1 MTHDASRDIW
11 ILGAARTPIGSFSG
25 ALATVS
31 APKLGATAIAAAM
44 QRAGVPLDQVDD
56 VYMGCVLPANL
67 GQAPARQAA
76 LFAGLPRSTPC
87 TTVNKV
93 CGSGIKTVML
103 AASQIRAGD
112 AEIVIAGGME
122 NMSQAPY
129 YLAQARDGYRL
140 GHGQLTDGMIKDGL
154 WDVYNDFHMG
164 NAAEICAKDKT
175 ISREQQDAFA
185 TESYRKAQQAVAEG
199 VFRDEIAPVTIAGK
213 KGESTVVDTD
223 EEPGRGNPAKFASLR
238 PAFDKAGTV
247 TAANASSI
255 NDGAAAV
262 VLASASKAQALGCKP
277 LARIVAYASHAQD
290 PEWFTTAPVFAM
302 QKALEKVG
310 LQVADIDLWE
320 INEAFSVV
328 SLACNQGLG
337 VDPAKVNVH
346 GGAVALGHPIGGS
359 GTRILVTLLYN
370 LARHN
375 KRYGVASLCI
385 GGGEAVAIVVERFD
399 TGSP

>member
-1 MTHDASRDIW
+1 MKDVW
-11 ILGAARTPIGSFSG
+11 IVGAARTPIGSFGGS
-25 ALATVS
+25 LAAVS
-31 APKLGATAIAAAM
+31 TPKLGAVAIAAAVE
-44 QRAGVPLDQVDD
+44 RAGVPKDAIDD

-76 LFAGLPRSTPC
+76 LFAGLPQSTPC

-112 AEIVIAGGME
+112 AEIAVAGGME

-129 YLAQARDGYRL
+129 YLDKARDGYRL
-140 GHGQLTDGMIKDGL
+140 GHGQVTDAMVKDGL

-164 NAAEICAKDKT
+164 NAAEICAKDKG
-175 ISREQQDAFA
+175 ISREDQDAFA
-185 TESYRKAQQAVAEG
+185 AESYRRAQAAVAAG
-199 VFRDEIAPVTIAGK
+199 VFKDEIAPVTIAGK
-213 KGESTVVDTD
+213 KGEQTIVDSD

-262 VLASASKAQALGCKP
+262 VLASADKARELGLKP
-277 LARIVAYASHAQD
+277 LARIVAYASHAQA
-290 PEWFTTAPVFAM
+290 PEWFTTAPVFAV
-302 QKALEKVG
+302 QKALAKAG
-310 LQVADIDLWE
+310 LSIDDIDLFE

-337 VDPAKVNVH
+337 VDPAKVNIH

-359 GTRILVTLLYN
+359 GTRILVTLLHN
-370 LARHN
+370 LARTG

-385 GGGEAVAIVVERFD
+385 GGGEAVAIVVERI
-399 TGSP
+399 

>member
-1 MTHDASRDIW
+1 MKEVW
-11 ILGAARTPIGSFSG
+11 IVGAARTPIGSFGGS
-25 ALATVS
+25 LAAVS
-31 APKLGATAIAAAM
+31 TPKLGAAAIAAAVE
-44 QRAGVPLDQVDD
+44 RSGVPKEAIDD
-56 VYMGCVLPANL
+56 VYMGCVLPASL

-76 LFAGLPRSTPC
+76 LFAGLPQSTPC

-93 CGSGIKTVML
+93 CGSGVKTVML
-103 AASQIRAGD
+103 GASQIRAGD
-112 AEIVIAGGME
+112 ADVVVAGGME

-129 YLAQARDGYRL
+129 YLDKARDGYRL
-140 GHGQLTDGMIKDGL
+140 GHGQVTDGMIKDGL

-164 NAAEICAKDKT
+164 NAAEICAKDKG
-175 ISREQQDAFA
+175 ISREDQDAFA
-185 TESYRKAQQAVAEG
+185 AESYRRAQAAIAAG
-199 VFRDEIAPVTIAGK
+199 IFKDEIAPVVLTGK
-213 KGESTVVDTD
+213 KGEQTVIDND

-262 VLASASKAQALGCKP
+262 VLASAEKATELGLKP
-277 LARIVAYASHAQD
+277 LARILGYASHAQA
-290 PEWFTTAPVFAM
+290 PEWFTTAPVFAV
-302 QKALEKVG
+302 QKALVKAG
-310 LQVADIDLWE
+310 LTLDQIDLFE

-337 VDPAKVNVH
+337 VDPAKVNIH

-359 GTRILVTLLYN
+359 GTRILVTLLHN
-370 LARHN
+370 LARTG

-385 GGGEAVAIVVERFD
+385 GGGEAVAIVVERL
-399 TGSP
+399 

>member
-1 MTHDASRDIW
+1 MSDINQRQVW
-11 ILGAARTPIGSFSG
+11 IVGAARTPIGSFAGS
-25 ALATVS
+25 LAAVS

-44 QRAGVPLDQVDD
+44 QRSGVGLDRVDD

-76 LFAGLPRSTPC
+76 LLAGLPRSTPC

-112 AEIVIAGGME
+112 ADVVVAGGME

-164 NAAEICAKDKT
+164 NAAEICARDKA

-185 TESYRKAQQAVAEG
+185 AESYRKAQDAVTRG
-199 VFRDEIAPVTIAGK
+199 IFRDEIAPVTIVGK
-213 KGESTVVDTD
+213 KGDTTVVDTD
-223 EEPGRGNPAKFASLR
+223 EEPAKGNPSKFAGLR

-247 TAANASSI
+247 TAANASSL
-255 NDGAAAV
+255 NDGAAAI
-262 VLASASKAQALGCKP
+262 VLTSADHGAALGCKP
-277 LARIVAYASHAQD
+277 LARVVAYASHAQD
-290 PEWFTTAPVFAM
+290 PEWFTTAPVFAV
-302 QKALEKVG
+302 QKALAKAG
-310 LQVADIDLWE
+310 LQVGDIDLFE

-328 SLACNQGLG
+328 SLACNLGLG

-370 LARHN
+370 LARHG

-385 GGGEAVAIVVERFD
+385 GGGEAVALVVERV
-399 TGSP
+399 

>member
-1 MTHDASRDIW
+1 MKDVW
-11 ILGAARTPIGSFSG
+11 IVGAARTPIGSFGGS
-25 ALATVS
+25 LAAVS
-31 APKLGATAIAAAM
+31 TPKLGAVAIAAAVE
-44 QRAGVPLDQVDD
+44 RAGVPKDAIDD

-76 LFAGLPRSTPC
+76 LFAGLPQSTPC

-112 AEIVIAGGME
+112 AEIAVAGGME

-129 YLAQARDGYRL
+129 YLDKARDGYRL
-140 GHGQLTDGMIKDGL
+140 GHGQVTDAMVKDGL

-164 NAAEICAKDKT
+164 NAAEICAKDKG
-175 ISREQQDAFA
+175 ISREDQDAFA
-185 TESYRKAQQAVAEG
+185 AESYRRAQAAVAAG
-199 VFRDEIAPVTIAGK
+199 VFKDEIAPVTIAGK
-213 KGESTVVDTD
+213 KGEQTIVDSD

-262 VLASASKAQALGCKP
+262 VLASADKARELGLKP
-277 LARIVAYASHAQD
+277 LARILAYASHAQA
-290 PEWFTTAPVFAM
+290 PEWFTTAPVFAV
-302 QKALEKVG
+302 QKALAKAG
-310 LQVADIDLWE
+310 LSIDDIDLFE

-337 VDPAKVNVH
+337 VDPAKVNIH

-359 GTRILVTLLYN
+359 GTRILVTLLHN
-370 LARHN
+370 LARTG

-385 GGGEAVAIVVERFD
+385 GGGEAVAIVVERI
-399 TGSP
+399 

>member
-1 MTHDASRDIW
+1 MSAASSSSVV
-11 ILGAARTPIGSFSG
+11 ILGAARTPIGSFGGS
-25 ALATVS
+25 LASVP
-31 APKLGATAIAAAM
+31 APKLGAVAIAAAM
-44 QRAGVPLDQVDD
+44 QRAGVALDQVDD
-56 VYMGCVLPANL
+56 VYMGCVLPANQ

-76 LFAGLPRSTPC
+76 IFAGLPRSTPC

-103 AASQIRAGD
+103 GASQIRAGD
-112 AEIVIAGGME
+112 ADVVIAGGME

-129 YLAQARDGYRL
+129 YLGAARDGYRL

-164 NAAEICAKDKT
+164 NAAEICARDKAIT
-175 ISREQQDAFA
+175 REAQDAFA
-185 TESYRKAQQAVAEG
+185 AESYRRAQAAVAEG
-199 VFRDEIAPVTIAGK
+199 IFRDEIAPVTIAGK
-213 KGESTVVDTD
+213 KGDATVVDTD
-223 EEPGRGNPAKFASLR
+223 EEPGKGNPSKFAGLR

-262 VLASASKAQALGCKP
+262 VLASEAKAQALGCKP
-277 LARIVAYASHAQD
+277 IARVLAYASHAQD
-290 PEWFTTAPVFAM
+290 PEWFTTAPVFAV
-302 QKALEKVG
+302 QKAVAKAG
-310 LQVADIDLWE
+310 LTLDAIDLFE

-359 GTRILVTLLYN
+359 GTRILVTLLHN
-370 LARHN
+370 LQRHG

-385 GGGEAVAIVVERFD
+385 GGGEAVALVVERL
-399 TGSP
+399 